1 MTARNDTAEVLRELE
16 RTLSAISPDAAEQL
30 VDRIVGAKKILV
42 AGAGRSGLAVKG
54 FAMRLMHMGFDAYV
68 VGETVTPNFTPDD
81 LLLVGSGSGETGS
94 LVHMAKKGR
103 EIGGTIALI
112 TIFPQSSIGQLADV
126 TVHIPAPTPK
136 VSADSG
142 WTSIQPMGTLFEQS
156 LSIFLDLTILRLME
170 RAAKD
175 STGMFK
181 RHANLE

>member
-1 MTARNDTAEVLRELE
+1 MTPRNYTAEVLVELE
-16 RTLSAISPDAAEQL
+16 RTLGAISPDAAAQL
-30 VDRIVGAKKILV
+30 VERIVGARKILV

-54 FAMRLMHMGFDAYV
+54 FAMRLMHMGFNAYV
-68 VGETVTPNFTPDD
+68 VGETVTPNFTADD

-94 LVHMAKKGR
+94 LVHMAKKAR
-103 EIGGTIALI
+103 EIGGGIALI
-112 TIFPQSSIGQLADV
+112 TIFPQSSIGRLADV
-126 TVHIPAPTPK
+126 TVRIPAPTPK

-142 WTSIQPMGTLFEQS
+142 WVSIQPMGTLFEQS

-175 STGMFK
+175 SAGMFK